1 MIRKSLTVLAHGAA
15 MGALALSSMAAAK
28 ERQPVSST
36 VDVPMPPA
44 VSGSALPPVSG
55 APVVPA
61 VAMPQTVQPGVALA
75 PGWWHGFGSPALD
88 ALVDR
93 ALAAN
98 TDIKAA
104 QARLAQ
110 AQALVGA
117 ARGGLF
123 PQVDAGL
130 TSERQRLS
138 RTLSTPLSN
147 PNPQVFSLHTAQVS
161 VSYSPDLFGGTAAR
175 VRSAKAQA
183 AVAAAQAD
191 GVRNMVAA
199 NVALAVIQNAAL
211 DAEIAATGQAVENNR
226 QVLTLLQTR
235 QRLGAVG
242 LSDVAAQSAALAA
255 IEGQLPPLLRQRQAN
270 LSALSVLLAEAP
282 NAPLEG
288 APGQAIGPMPPLDA
302 LTLPAQVPVALPA
315 DLLAARPDVAASAAA
330 LEGAAADVKVAIAA
344 RLPQI
349 NLTANAG
356 GIAED
361 FGKMFASG
369 NPFWQ
374 LIGGIVGPIFH
385 GGTLKKQEQ
394 AARDALEA
402 AKAQYK
408 GTALQAFADVSNS
421 LTALSTDTT
430 ALDVAARGDQAAS
443 QSLTFV
449 RRQLSLGSVGTLQVL
464 NATATAQTARVQY
477 VAAKAARLT
486 DTVALYAALGGGLR
500 AGAGAALASTD
511 TPRN

>member
-15 MGALALSSMAAAK
+15 MGALAVSSMAAAK

-61 VAMPQTVQPGVALA
+61 MAMPQTVQPGVALA

-98 TDIKAA
+98 TDIKVA

-147 PNPQVFSLHTAQVS
+147 PDPQVFSLHTAQVS

-255 IEGQLPPLLRQRQAN
+255 IEGQLPPLLRQRQA
-270 LSALSVLLAEAP
+270 
-282 NAPLEG
+282 
-288 APGQAIGPMPPLDA
+288 
-302 LTLPAQVPVALPA
+302 
-315 DLLAARPDVAASAAA
+315 
-330 LEGAAADVKVAIAA
+330 
-344 RLPQI
+344 
-349 NLTANAG
+349 
-356 GIAED
+356 
-361 FGKMFASG
+361 
-369 NPFWQ
+369 
-374 LIGGIVGPIFH
+374 
-385 GGTLKKQEQ
+385 
-394 AARDALEA
+394 
-402 AKAQYK
+402 
-408 GTALQAFADVSNS
+408 
-421 LTALSTDTT
+421 
-430 ALDVAARGDQAAS
+430 
-443 QSLTFV
+443 
-449 RRQLSLGSVGTLQVL
+449 
-464 NATATAQTARVQY
+464 
-477 VAAKAARLT
+477 
-486 DTVALYAALGGGLR
+486 
-500 AGAGAALASTD
+500 
-511 TPRN
+511 